1 MEIVRGLPS
10 YSHNIV
16 YTGNRSLKQ
25 VLEALKK
32 HHPLKGKLTQPLPYR
47 FDRARDVKEKEI
59 LHLQKEMAASNV
71 RIEMPDG
78 VFDES
83 LVPSIEMFNEYFA
96 GGMSGIVFQ
105 EIREA
110 RALAYSVGAGYYPG
124 TRKNDENMMFA
135 GMGTQADK
143 TPEAIEAI
151 LSLWDDIPESADR
164 FQAAHRA
171 KLNDYKTAKLGF
183 REVVGEVRSWEQL
196 GVPVDPRK
204 ARYESVQQMTLSDVL
219 RFHKEHISGKP
230 KLISILGDSTKM
242 DMGKLRALGTVKSLT
257 PDQVATY

>member
-1 MEIVRGLPS
+1 
-10 YSHNIV
+10 
-16 YTGNRSLKQ
+16 
-25 VLEALKK
+25 
-32 HHPLKGKLTQPLPYR
+32 
-47 FDRARDVKEKEI
+47 
-59 LHLQKEMAASNV
+59 
-71 RIEMPDG
+71 
-78 VFDES
+78 
-83 LVPSIEMFNEYFA
+83 
-96 GGMSGIVFQ
+96 
-105 EIREA
+105 
-110 RALAYSVGAGYYPG
+110 
-124 TRKNDENMMFA
+124 
-135 GMGTQADK
+135 MGTQADK